1 MVVIIML
8 FLMNSLVAWSAMLR
22 IYFCILI
29 HGSQVTEILKKT
41 DDIRTTDDRLLLSQ
55 SEDIVQ
61 AIAKR
66 ERLKELAKQRHL
78 EVFSVNL
85 TKSDKI

>member
-1 MVVIIML
+1 
-8 FLMNSLVAWSAMLR
+8 
-22 IYFCILI
+22 
-29 HGSQVTEILKKT
+29 VTEILKKT
-41 DDIRTTDDRLLLSQ
+41 DDFRTTDDRLLLSQ

-66 ERLKELAKQRHL
+66 ERLKELARQRHL

-85 TKSDKI
+85 HKPDQI